1 MIWKSNVPSPTI
13 HVIILTVD
21 SNISL
26 FPLKLRFLKP
36 TTNLFSINRTV
47 KKLIIRRM
55 YFIIRTSQLF
65 SKIYEM
71 MIIMIKGES

>member
-26 FPLKLRFLKP
+26 FPLKLSFLKP
-36 TTNLFSINRTV
+36 TTNLLSINRTV
-47 KKLIIRRM
+47 KKLIIRRI